1 MSKGP
6 GSRMYKVNEL
16 MREVIADAMSELK
29 DPRIGFVT
37 ITGVDTAPDLR
48 HAVVYYSVLGTTEEQ
63 ESTAAAL
70 ASAAARMQQAVGSQT
85 RLKFTPK
92 VHFAVD
98 PSIRGGDRI
107 DRTLQELHSET
118 AEEPS

>member
-1 MSKGP
+1 
-6 GSRMYKVNEL
+6 MYKVNEL
-16 MREVIADAMSELK
+16 MREVVAEAVNELK

-48 HAVVYYSVLGTTEEQ
+48 HAVVYYSVLGTTEE
-63 ESTAAAL
+63 EEATAEAL

-92 VHFAVD
+92 LDFAVD

-107 DRTLQELHSET
+107 DRILHELHSDA